1 MSSGAYVRV
10 LALAVVILNAVGNY
24 CLSRGM
30 RTLGQVDLRIA
41 TNPWVL
47 GGVVL
52 LIGWL
57 LAQLSLLSWADLTYV
72 LPITAV
78 SYVLSA
84 ILGAV
89 SLHEHVSPLRWTG
102 ILLIAGGV
110 AVVSRTRARTAPE
123 KEDAP

>member
-1 MSSGAYVRV
+1 VNSSVYIRG
-10 LALAVVILNAVGNY
+10 LALAVVVLNALGNY

-30 RTLGQVDLRIA
+30 RTLGQVDLRAA

-47 GGVVL
+47 AGVVL

-72 LPITAV
+72 LPISAV
-78 SYVLSA
+78 SYVFSA

-89 SLHEHVSPLRWTG
+89 SLHEHVSALRWAG

-123 KEDAP
+123 KESEP